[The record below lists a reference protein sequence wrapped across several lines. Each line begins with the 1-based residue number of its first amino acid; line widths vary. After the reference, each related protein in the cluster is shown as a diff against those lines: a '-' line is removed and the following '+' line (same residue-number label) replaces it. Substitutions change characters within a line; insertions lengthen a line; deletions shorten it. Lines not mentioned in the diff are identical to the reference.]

1 MGTHVNDTDT
11 LTLPAQDL
19 KEETVKHNFKENGVP
34 SMDWGGGRYVLELG
48 NWGCAPQEMILN
60 EEGAGDNLK
69 AKHPRQWNSKC
80 KSPGVGTLWPL

>member
-34 SMDWGGGRYVLELG
+34 SMDWGGGAVCFR
-48 NWGCAPQEMILN
+48 
-60 EEGAGDNLK
+60 
-69 AKHPRQWNSKC
+69 
-80 KSPGVGTLWPL
+80 VG